1 MIDRVGLYGIDVYD
15 HEAAMVDV
23 TTWISSVDS
32 AKGRESAGLYSC
44 MSRHNEP
51 VDYLRMIAQTGQ
63 DCSEDISDVLEIVR
77 SLEHH
82 PDSDPWSFFKAEQ
95 GAKVALNA
103 ELHYRSNLRSEE
115 RRVGKE
121 CRARRWT
128 SEQR

>member
-1 MIDRVGLYGIDVYD
+1 MWKNQEFKNLVEWLHQFNANLPMSDRVGLYGIDVYD

-82 PDSDPWSFFKAEQ
+82 PDSDPW
-95 GAKVALNA
+95 
-103 ELHYRSNLRSEE
+103 RSEE
-115 RRVGKE
+115 H
-121 CRARRWT
+121 T
-128 SEQR
+128 SELQSRGHLVCRL